1 MGTTGGALGIA
12 RDASNPIASNRYSF
26 WVSKTQ
32 NYARG
37 TIVRRRRKVQP
48 TATNDHRSYTMHT
61 DGDIC
66 TVVRTTGMQAHANTR
81 SQAVAAQQP
90 STHHMAEYNS
100 PHNNNM
106 HQRAAQ
112 RANSRMRARSS
123 GHSSEHRLKSRT
135 TNASKLTHTQA
146 RTHTAQRKGGQAKRG
161 ALCHLTTCLGWTWQL
176 QAPA

>member
-1 MGTTGGALGIA
+1 MARRAMGTTGGALGIA

-90 STHHMAEYNS
+90 STHQLAEYNS
-100 PHNNNM
+100 PHNNNNNM

-123 GHSSEHRLKSRT
+123 GHGSESYGHNREELW
-135 TNASKLTHTQA
+135 A
-146 RTHTAQRKGGQAKRG
+146 
-161 ALCHLTTCLGWTWQL
+161 
-176 QAPA
+176 